1 MNARLKNM
9 KKIILI
15 TLIAFFCFEAKTDEI
30 KDIELSAELL
40 AFAEYG
46 SKSSWSES
54 DVIRVERMVSEFSD
68 PDLKEIWI
76 SNVITYALIGNLP
89 KYPSSTMCKIAKRNI
104 LKLRDKE
111 LKSLWDLNYGL
122 YGC

>member
-1 MNARLKNM
+1 M

-15 TLIAFFCFEAKTDEI
+15 TLIAFFSFEAKTDEI

-89 KYPSSTMCKIAKRNI
+89 DYPSRGMCKIAKRNI
-104 LKLRDKE
+104 SKLRDKE
-111 LKSLWDLNYGL
+111 LKSIWDLNYGL

>member
-1 MNARLKNM
+1 VGRM

-15 TLIAFFCFEAKTDEI
+15 TLIAFFSFEAKTDEI

-89 KYPSSTMCKIAKRNI
+89 KYPSNAMCKIAKRNI
-104 LKLRDKE
+104 SKLRDKE
-111 LKSLWDLNYGL
+111 LKSIWDLNYGL

>member
-1 MNARLKNM
+1 MR
-9 KKIILI
+9 ILI
-15 TLIAFFCFEAKTDEI
+15 FILIFSFEAKTDEI

-89 KYPSSTMCKIAKRNI
+89 KYPSNAMCKIAKRNI
-104 LKLRDKE
+104 SKLRDKD
-111 LKSLWDLNYGL
+111 LKSIWDVNYGL

>member
-1 MNARLKNM
+1 MR
-9 KKIILI
+9 ILI
-15 TLIAFFCFEAKTDEI
+15 FILIFSFEAKTDEI
-30 KDIELSAELL
+30 KDTELSAELL

-46 SKSSWSES
+46 NKSSWSES

-68 PDLKEIWI
+68 PNLKELWI

-89 KYPSSTMCKIAKRNI
+89 KYPSNAMCKIAKRNI
-104 LKLRDKE
+104 SKLRDKDM
-111 LKSLWDLNYGL
+111 KSLWDINYGL

>member
-1 MNARLKNM
+1 M

-15 TLIAFFCFEAKTDEI
+15 TLITFFSLETKTDEI

-89 KYPSSTMCKIAKRNI
+89 KNPSNAMCKIAKRNI
-104 LKLRDKE
+104 SKLRDKE
-111 LKSLWDLNYGL
+111 LKSIWDLNYGL

>member
-1 MNARLKNM
+1 MR
-9 KKIILI
+9 ILI
-15 TLIAFFCFEAKTDEI
+15 FILIFSFEAKTDEI

-89 KYPSSTMCKIAKRNI
+89 KYPSNAMCKIC
-104 LKLRDKE
+104 LLYTSPSPRD
-111 LKSLWDLNYGL
+111 
-122 YGC
+122 

>member
-1 MNARLKNM
+1 MR
-9 KKIILI
+9 ILI
-15 TLIAFFCFEAKTDEI
+15 FILIFSFEAKTDEI
-30 KDIELSAELL
+30 KDIELSAELF

-68 PDLKEIWI
+68 PNLKEMWI

-89 KYPSSTMCKIAKRNI
+89 KYPSNVMCKIAKRNI
-104 LKLRDKE
+104 SKLRDKE
-111 LKSLWDLNYGL
+111 LKSIWDVNYGL